1 MKQYPPHLS
10 PAGVAPIAL
19 LIVTVAMV
27 FLFVLSMTGGDHGG
41 IDPFARPL
49 EAPVGLGL

>member
-10 PAGVAPIAL
+10 HLDVGPVAL
-19 LIVTVAMV
+19 LVLTVALLV
-27 FLFVLSMTGGDHGG
+27 VFVLSMTGGGHGG
-41 IDPFARPL
+41 VDPFARPM